1 MLRRMADI
9 DVKLGLRTI
18 LEKIE
23 TASKKRAPELQYSKP
38 QLVAVSKTKP
48 TNLIIEAYEEGQRHF
63 GENYIQELIEKANS
77 PEILEKCKD
86 IKWHFIGPVQTNK
99 VNKILSVPKLH
110 MIETVHSKKLATA
123 LNQKWSEFRK
133 EDGKLRIMLQVNTSG
148 EDAKSGIDPDEVVD
162 LTRHVNDNCKNLE
175 LDGIMTIGQFGYNLE
190 EGPNPDFIRLK
201 KCRDEIC
208 ESLGWDIK
216 KVNLS
221 MGMSD
226 DFEHAIEMGSTNVRV
241 GSSIFGYRPKKN

>member
-23 TASKKRAPELQYSKP
+23 IASGKRIPELQYAKP

-63 GENYIQELIEKANS
+63 GENYVQELIEKSNS
-77 PEILEKCKD
+77 TDILEKCKE
-86 IKWHFIGPVQTNK
+86 IKWHFIGHVQTNK
-99 VNKILSVPKLH
+99 VNKILAVPNLY
-110 MIETVHSKKLATA
+110 MIETVHTKKLATA
-123 LNQKWSEFRK
+123 LNQKWPEFRK
-133 EDGKLRIMLQVNTSG
+133 DDGKLRVMLQVNTSG
-148 EDAKSGIDPDEVVD
+148 EDAKNGVEPSEIVD
-162 LTRHVNDNCKNLE
+162 LTRHVSDNCKNLE
-175 LDGIMTIGQFGYNLE
+175 VDGIMTIGQFGYNLDN
-190 EGPNPDFIRLK
+190 GPNPDFICLK

-208 ESLGWDIK
+208 QSLGWDFK
-216 KVNLS
+216 NVNLS